1 MDFNNLNLTDM
12 EDIRKQVPSN
22 PDNWLYRDMSEDD
35 RIFAKLV
42 YLGINDTEW
51 PECTDK
57 EKKDWEKEHP
67 QPEPEPEPEQ

>member
-1 MDFNNLNLTDM
+1 MN
-12 EDIRKQVPSN
+12 DIRKQVPSN

-51 PECTDK
+51 PECTDT
-57 EKKDWEKEHP
+57 EKQDWEKEHP
-67 QPEPEPEPEQ
+67 QPEPQPEPEQ